1 MRSRQVLVLKSP
13 LAQRNKV
20 RYLKFP
26 QALFQEGS
34 PLNNILQ
41 SEKGAALVVTLA
53 IVGILITAALQLGK
67 YTGDSVMGTL
77 KGKDMFQAEQLALSG
92 IELAKLILSEDAA
105 ENESDSVQEAW
116 ADPDKLSQ
124 AVSQLGLEEN
134 SLTIKI
140 TDELSRIQV
149 NALILEFPGN
159 ELNPD
164 QFRIWENLLRL
175 RFSDDKA
182 VDERDPA
189 EIINSMKDWLDSED
203 DDAISGISGA
213 ESDYYLDLDP
223 PYTCTN
229 GPFNH
234 IDELFS
240 VKGISKD
247 LLKNENLDDPD
258 EIDEEVVAV
267 EIGDVFT
274 VYGLSSEKTENGGY
288 RYSGKVNIN
297 TADIEVLA
305 ALLPEG
311 MEDLAYDLVDF
322 RGRKA
327 EEGDLFINPL
337 DKGWY
342 KDIIELSEKEQ
353 KRFERLITYSSN
365 IFRVE
370 CTAKEKDLGITLV
383 AVLKREKHKESGK
396 WMCRIIRMER
406 K

>member
-1 MRSRQVLVLKSP
+1 M
-13 LAQRNKV
+13 
-20 RYLKFP
+20 
-26 QALFQEGS
+26 
-34 PLNNILQ
+34 NNILQ

-53 IVGILITAALQLGK
+53 IVGILIAAALQLGK

-124 AVSQLGLEEN
+124 AVSQLGLEQDV
-134 SLTIKI
+134 LTIKI
-140 TDELSRIQV
+140 TDELSKIQV

-159 ELNPD
+159 QLNPD

-247 LLKNENLDDPD
+247 LLKNENPDDPD

-267 EIGDVFT
+267 EIGDIFT
-274 VYGLSSEKTENGGY
+274 VYGLGSEKTENGGY
-288 RYSGKVNIN
+288 RYPGKVNIN
-297 TADIEVLA
+297 TADVEVLA

-311 MEDLAYDLVDF
+311 MEDLAYDLVDY
-322 RGRKA
+322 RGQKS
-327 EEGDLFINPL
+327 EEGDVFVYPL

-342 KDIIELSEKEQ
+342 KQVIELSEKEQ
-353 KRFERLITYSSN
+353 KRFDRVITYSSN
-365 IFRVE
+365 IFKVD
-370 CTAKEKDLGITLV
+370 CTAQENDASVTLV
-383 AVLKREKHKESGK
+383 AFLKREKHKESGK
-396 WMCRIIRMER
+396 WMCRTIQMER

>member
-1 MRSRQVLVLKSP
+1 
-13 LAQRNKV
+13 
-20 RYLKFP
+20 
-26 QALFQEGS
+26 
-34 PLNNILQ
+34 LNNSLQ
-41 SEKGAALVVTLA
+41 NEKGAALVVTLA
-53 IVGILITAALQLGK
+53 IVAILVAAALQLGK
-67 YTGDSVMGTL
+67 FTGDSVMVTL
-77 KGKDMFQAEQLALSG
+77 KEKDQFQAEQLALSG

-105 ENESDSVQEAW
+105 KNETDSVQEAW
-116 ADPDKLSQ
+116 ADPEKLSQ
-124 AVSQLGLEEN
+124 AVSQLELEQDT
-134 SLTIKI
+134 LTIKI
-140 TDELSRIQV
+140 TDELSKIQA
-149 NALILEFPGN
+149 NALIVEFPGN

-164 QFRIWENLLRL
+164 QLRIWENLLRL

-203 DDAISGISGA
+203 DDAITGISGA

-229 GPFNH
+229 GPFDH

-247 LLKNENLDDPD
+247 LLKDETQDDSD
-258 EIDEEVVAV
+258 EIDEDVVAV
-267 EIGDVFT
+267 EIDDIFT
-274 VYGLSSEKTENGGY
+274 VYGLDSEKTENGGY

-311 MEDLAYDLVDF
+311 MEDLALDLVDF
-322 RGRKA
+322 RGQKT

-353 KRFERLITYSSN
+353 KRFERVITYSST
-365 IFRVE
+365 IFRVA
-370 CTAKEKDLGITLV
+370 CTAKEKNAGITLV
-383 AVLKREKHKESGK
+383 AVLKREKQKESGK